1 VPTLV
6 DRLGGSDALRTALSS
21 AVARAAADPELSE
34 AAVALVASS
43 TPEAQ
48 LEFVAGVLDGPEPV
62 ALEPALA
69 AADAR
74 RLAIHLGDALSL
86 IGVSPALAAV
96 AGSRLTAALADSPG
110 GRDRNLALR
119 GPSRG
124 ADQDRRDAAPP
135 AQRAPGRSGG
145 SRQDAPRE

>member
-1 VPTLV
+1 MLV
-6 DRLGGSDALRTALSS
+6 DRLGGSDALRTALAS

-34 AAVALVASS
+34 AAVALVAS
-43 TPEAQ
+43 TTAEVQ
-48 LEFVAGVLDGPEPV
+48 LEFIARVLDGPEPLS
-62 ALEPALA
+62 LEPALS

-86 IGVSPALAAV
+86 IGVSPSLAAA

-119 GPSRG
+119 RPSRG
-124 ADQDRRDAAPP
+124 ADEDHRHAASP

-145 SRQDAPRE
+145 SRQDAARE